1 MYASAWRTSLFANW
15 PLSQRIQ
22 ICRWVAASIS
32 STLKLL
38 SLNRASP
45 PRTWN
50 CTMASTSP
58 AVAAVTWAP
67 SSSKNWN
74 SDPSSSV
81 LPPHQASLRANVAP
95 VAGSYFTSLN
105 GPVPLGLPSSVVPDA

>member
-1 MYASAWRTSLFANW
+1 M
-15 PLSQRIQ
+15 
-22 ICRWVAASIS
+22 S

-45 PRTWN
+45 PMTWN

-58 AVAAVTWAP
+58 AVVVVTMAP
-67 SSSKNWN
+67 SSSKNSH

-81 LPPHQASLRANVAP
+81 LPPHQASLRAKVAP
-95 VAGSYFTSLN
+95 VAGSYLASLN
-105 GPVPLGLPSSVVPDA
+105 APVPLGLASSVVPVA